1 MVNCALC
8 VKDMMM
14 QTLVKRDR
22 KKKEGQSPLWGGEML
37 CQNIVRKRIVIHGI
51 GVEIVPIGLRVIMI
65 RDRVSRHLGSWITN
79 VEEKRKRVIVGNS

>member
-14 QTLVKRDR
+14 QTPVKRDR

-65 RDRVSRHLGSWITN
+65 RDRVNQHLVS
-79 VEEKRKRVIVGNS
+79 